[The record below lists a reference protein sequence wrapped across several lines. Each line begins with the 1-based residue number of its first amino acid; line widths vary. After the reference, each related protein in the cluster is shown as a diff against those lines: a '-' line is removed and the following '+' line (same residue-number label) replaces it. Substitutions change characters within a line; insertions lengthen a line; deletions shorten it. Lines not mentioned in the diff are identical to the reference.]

1 MSEAAIA
8 SEARVSYP
16 GAERPARRRFVD
28 ASGVRIAVYEWGDER
43 ARPLFLAHG
52 GFDFAGTFDVFAPLL
67 AAAGHRVVSWDHRG
81 HGDSEHTALYSW
93 DADVRDARAV
103 LDSVTHEPAPMV
115 GHSKGGALLTQLI
128 EAHPHRASAFVN
140 VDGLPGKRRRP
151 DVADHER
158 SRLLSAELS
167 GWLEHRRRAAAKERK
182 PGTLDELARRR
193 GKMNPRLGHDWLRY
207 LVTIGARRDAD
218 GWRWKIDPSL
228 RFGGFGPWRPDWY
241 LERLPGFPVPLL
253 GIIGLIHEEMG
264 WGTSPDEI
272 RPHLPPGARFEAFS
286 DTGHFVHIEKPREVA
301 DLALRFLAEAGA

>member
-1 MSEAAIA
+1 MA
-8 SEARVSYP
+8 SDETVSYP

-28 ASGVRIAVYEWGDER
+28 SSGVRIAVYEWGDAR

-52 GFDFAGTFDVFAPLL
+52 GFDFAGTFDVFAPIL

-103 LDSVTHEPAPMV
+103 LDSVTHEPAPMI

-158 SRLLSAELS
+158 SRLLSAELA
-167 GWLEHRRRAAAKERK
+167 GWLEHRHRAALKERK

-207 LVTIGARRDAD
+207 LVTVGARHDSD

-253 GIIGLIHEEMG
+253 GIIGLIPEEMG
-264 WGTSPDEI
+264 WGTSTEELQ
-272 RPHLPPGARFEAFS
+272 PHLPTGARLEAFS